1 MARPGKWG
9 SHMTTFDLIV
19 RNGSVVDGTG
29 APAVRADI
37 GVLGDRVSA
46 IGDLRGELAPVEVDA
61 SDRIVTPGF
70 VDIHT
75 HLDAQLAWDPIGT
88 SSCWHGVTTVVMGN
102 CGVTFAPCRP
112 DDREYLA
119 EMMESVEDIPARAIL
134 DGLPWDWVSYG
145 EYLASVDRMPKGVN
159 VGGMVGHCAV
169 RYHVMGD
176 RSLGEAPA
184 SAEDIAAMCELVDEA
199 MKGGALGFSTSRT
212 FLHRV
217 PDGRPVPGT
226 YAAPEELLAI
236 GDVLGRHGRGVFE
249 AAARLGEGDDDSL
262 KNTRAEIRWMS
273 ELSRRTGRPVTFGLA
288 QSNRRPDLYS
298 RVLQLTEEG
307 NLIGGRVRP
316 QTTARGVGILLG
328 IANNT
333 PYGRCPAWQA
343 LREVPLADRL
353 VAMRDP
359 ERRAELIAQAD
370 AQTQTLDSRS
380 VFVLAGPDAR
390 YECTIDDS
398 LAAHA
403 ERRGV
408 SPAEAFIDLSIES
421 DGAAAVNFP
430 FLNQSLDAV
439 ADMLGNKTVVM
450 GLADAGAHVGQIM
463 DASQP
468 TFFLTYWVREKGLF
482 SIEEGVRRLTSD
494 TAGLFGVKDRGV
506 LRPGAFADI
515 NVIDLEGMRLPTPEY
530 VHDFPGGAGRY
541 IQRSMGY
548 AATVVNGQV
557 FMEAGEHTGVL
568 AGRTVRSTD

>member
-1 MARPGKWG
+1 
-9 SHMTTFDLIV
+9 MTTFDLIV

-29 APAVRADI
+29 APMVRADI
-37 GVLGDRVSA
+37 GVIDDRVSA
-46 IGDLRGELAPVEVDA
+46 IGDLGGERAEVELDA
-61 SDRIVTPGF
+61 TDRIVTPGF

-102 CGVTFAPCRP
+102 CGVTFAPCSP

-119 EMMESVEDIPARAIL
+119 LMMESVEDIPATSIL
-134 DGLPWDWVSYG
+134 EGLPWDWVTYG
-145 EYLASVDRMPKGVN
+145 EYLASVDKLAKGVN

-176 RSLGEAPA
+176 RSLGEEPA
-184 SAEDIAAMCELVDEA
+184 SADDIAAMCDAVDEA
-199 MKGGALGFSTSRT
+199 MAGGALGFSTSRT
-212 FLHRV
+212 YLHRV

-262 KNTRAEIRWMS
+262 TNTKAEIRWMS

-288 QSNRRPDLYS
+288 QSNRRPDLYA
-298 RVLQLTEEG
+298 RVIQLTEEG

-316 QTTARGVGILLG
+316 QTTARGIGIVLG

-333 PYGRCPAWQA
+333 PYGRCPAWRE
-343 LREVPLADRL
+343 LRDLPLAARL
-353 VAMRDP
+353 AAMRQPD
-359 ERRAELIAQAD
+359 RRAALIDEAD
-370 AQTQTLDSRS
+370 GSGFDAAS

-390 YECTIDDS
+390 YDCTSDDS

-403 ERRGV
+403 ARRGV
-408 SPAEAFIDLSIES
+408 SPAEAFIDLSLETE
-421 DGAAAVNFP
+421 GAAAVNFP

-439 ADMLGNKTVVM
+439 AAMLGNKTVVM

-468 TFFLTYWVREKGLF
+468 TFFLTYWVREKGF
-482 SIEEGVRRLTSD
+482 CSIEEGVRRLTSD

-515 NVIDLEGMRLPTPEY
+515 NVIDFDGLRLPTPEY

-541 IQRSMGY
+541 IQRSAGFD
-548 AATVVNGQV
+548 TTIVNGKV
-557 FMEAGEHTGVL
+557 FMQGGEHTGAL

>member
-1 MARPGKWG
+1 
-9 SHMTTFDLIV
+9 
-19 RNGSVVDGTG
+19 
-29 APAVRADI
+29 
-37 GVLGDRVSA
+37 
-46 IGDLRGELAPVEVDA
+46 
-61 SDRIVTPGF
+61 
-70 VDIHT
+70 
-75 HLDAQLAWDPIGT
+75 
-88 SSCWHGVTTVVMGN
+88 
-102 CGVTFAPCRP
+102 
-112 DDREYLA
+112 
-119 EMMESVEDIPARAIL
+119 MMESVEDIPATSIL
-134 DGLPWDWVSYG
+134 EGLPWDWITYG
-145 EYLASVDRMPKGVN
+145 EYLASVDKMAKGVN

-169 RYHVMGD
+169 RYHVMGE
-176 RSLGEAPA
+176 RSLGEEPA
-184 SAEDIAAMCELVDEA
+184 SADDISAMCELVDEA
-199 MKGGALGFSTSRT
+199 MRGGALGFSTSRT

-262 KNTRAEIRWMS
+262 TNTKAEIRWMS

-288 QSNRRPDLYS
+288 QSDRRPDLYA
-298 RVLQLTEEG
+298 RVIQLTEEG

-316 QTTARGVGILLG
+316 QTTARGIGIVLG

-333 PYGRCPAWQA
+333 PYGRCASWRA
-343 LREVPLADRL
+343 LRDMPLADRL
-353 VAMRDP
+353 AAMRDP
-359 ERRAELIAQAD
+359 VRRAALIDEAD
-370 AQTQTLDSRS
+370 GSGFDAGS

-390 YECTIDDS
+390 YDCTTDDS

-403 ERRGV
+403 VRRGV
-408 SPAEAFIDLSIES
+408 SAGEAFIDLSLET

-439 ADMLGNKTVVM
+439 AAMLGNKTVVM

-468 TFFLTYWVREKGLF
+468 TFFLTYWVREKGLC

-515 NVIDLEGMRLPTPEY
+515 NVIDFDGLRLPTPEY

-541 IQRSMGY
+541 IQRSAGFD
-548 AATVVNGQV
+548 TTIVNGEV
-557 FMEAGEHTGVL
+557 FMRDGEHTGAL